1 MKVVCYYPNWPYYR
15 QGDGKYL
22 VEDIDTSICTHIV
35 YSFVVLD
42 PSSHLI
48 KIHDDWLDVQLG
60 NLRKF
65 TNLKAANPN
74 VKFMLALGGW
84 NDSRKPG
91 VVNIDCFI
99 AFFKLCIFRPLLHPA
114 GLTVQALCLCVPRCY
129 FPGGM
134 GL

>member
-15 QGDGKYL
+15 LGDGKYL
-22 VEDIDTSICTHIV
+22 VEDIDTSLCTHIM

-84 NDSRKPG
+84 TDSRKPG
-91 VVNIDCFI
+91 VVNRDLFSCF
-99 AFFKLCIFRPLLHPA
+99 L
-114 GLTVQALCLCVPRCY
+114 
-129 FPGGM
+129 
-134 GL
+134 